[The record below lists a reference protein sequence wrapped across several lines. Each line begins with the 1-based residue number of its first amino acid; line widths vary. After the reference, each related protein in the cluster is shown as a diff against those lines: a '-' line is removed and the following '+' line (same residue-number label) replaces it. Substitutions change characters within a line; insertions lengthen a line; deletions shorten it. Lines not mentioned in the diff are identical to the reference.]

1 MLLIRLRSPTFFL
14 SAYPPL
20 YGTMLFSVGIVT
32 ELKHVLLNI
41 QLFNQAGGGEWS
53 FEALSVLS
61 NPYAVSRKNPENNQ
75 SQSAQKKSSAR

>member
-1 MLLIRLRSPTFFL
+1 MLV
-14 SAYPPL
+14 
-20 YGTMLFSVGIVT
+20 SVDIVT